1 MGNSGKYVA
10 FVGTLTNGS
19 HNEWVAGAYEQ
30 AKSKYPNITRV
41 EDPIE
46 SKEDADVAYNKTK
59 ELLKKYPDLK
69 GFEGSSANDVVG
81 IGRAVEELG
90 LNDKVCVM
98 GTSIPSMTNKLL
110 QTGAIDKIFFWDSAL
125 AGQAMLNMLELLN
138 KGQKIKAGMNLKV
151 KGYNK
156 ITVSKTNPKS
166 FNGAAWVIVD
176 KNNASKY
183 NI

>member
-1 MGNSGKYVA
+1 
-10 FVGTLTNGS
+10 
-19 HNEWVAGAYEQ
+19 
-30 AKSKYPNITRV
+30 
-41 EDPIE
+41 
-46 SKEDADVAYNKTK
+46 
-59 ELLKKYPDLK
+59 
-69 GFEGSSANDVVG
+69 
-81 IGRAVEELG
+81 
-90 LNDKVCVM
+90 M
-98 GTSIPSMTNKLL
+98 GTSIPSMTNKWL

-138 KGQKIKAGMNLKV
+138 KGQKIKAGMDLKV

-176 KNNASKY
+176 KNTASKY